1 MNSYEEDLPSGV
13 VSLKILMPVHSFLPK
28 HQAGAE
34 IYTYNLAKEL
44 SKRHEVV
51 VLYADT
57 DSAKDD
63 YSVSKGYYDGLPF
76 YKIINNRSYAAFEEA
91 YNNPRMDRLFN
102 EILDEVK
109 PDIVHFQHLLNLSVN
124 FIRIAK
130 EKGIPVIFTL
140 HEYWLM
146 CLNGGQM
153 IKKRKKSSSW
163 LSPEICFE
171 INPEECA
178 RCIASLSMKR
188 LIPKRYYSLL
198 RKRSANFLVKGGQ
211 SDGLK
216 KSNLRN
222 SLRRS
227 IISCDRFTKSWKEK
241 IQWAMSKEDCFVKA
255 QKRLSYIRNV
265 CKDVDLF
272 IAPSPFLRSM
282 FIKFGI
288 PEEKIIYSDYGMN
301 VGYYKDIH
309 KQSSA
314 KIRFTFI
321 GSPVVHKGVH
331 VLVDAFNGINDDNAE
346 LNIFGDL
353 SMQPEYS
360 YPLKETSK
368 NPNVHFM
375 GRFENTKIADVLSNT
390 DILVVPSIWYEN
402 SPLTIHEA
410 FIAGIPVVTSN
421 LGGMAD
427 LVQDGVNGLL
437 FKVGDASDLRSKI
450 LSLIR
455 EPGLIER
462 LRQGIPKVKTIEEE
476 AVFIEEVYM
485 TLHRTQMVPNEI

>member
-1 MNSYEEDLPSGV
+1 M
-13 VSLKILMPVHSFLPK
+13 KILMPVHSFLPK

-34 IYTYNLAKEL
+34 IYTYNLAKVL

-57 DSAKDD
+57 DSTKDE
-63 YSVSKGYYDGLPF
+63 YSISKGEYDGLPF
-76 YKIINNRSYAAFEEA
+76 YKIVNNRTYSSFEET
-91 YNNPRMDRLFN
+91 YNNPRMDTLFH

-124 FIRIAK
+124 FIKIAK

-146 CLNGGQM
+146 CPNGGQM
-153 IKKRKKSSSW
+153 LRKMRKNSAW
-163 LSPEICFE
+163 LSPEVCFDV
-171 INPEECA
+171 NPEECA
-178 RCIASLSMKR
+178 RCIASLSGRRMIAKR
-188 LIPKRYYSLL
+188 HYSLI
-198 RKRSANFLVKGGQ
+198 RKRSANFLVKGNQ
-211 SDGLK
+211 SAGLMK
-216 KSNLRN
+216 TGFSNG
-222 SLRRS
+222 LRRS
-227 IISCDRFTKSWKEK
+227 IISCDRFAKTWKEK
-241 IQWAMSKEDCFVKA
+241 IRWAISKKDCFAMA
-255 QKRLSYIRNV
+255 QNRTAYIRNT
-265 CKDVDLF
+265 CKYVDVF

-282 FIKFGI
+282 FIRFGI
-288 PEEKIIYSDYGMN
+288 PEEKIVYSDYGMN
-301 VGYYKDIH
+301 VDYYKNVCR
-309 KQSSA
+309 QNSA

-331 VLVDAFNGINDDNAE
+331 VLVDAFNGINDDRAV
-346 LNIFGDL
+346 LNIYGDL
-353 SMQPEYS
+353 TIQPEYT
-360 YPLKETSK
+360 YPLKESSK
-368 NPNVHFM
+368 NPNIHFR

-390 DILVVPSIWYEN
+390 DVLVVPSIWFEN

-410 FIAGIPVVTSN
+410 FIAGIPVVTSD

-437 FKVGDASDLRSKI
+437 FKAGDASDLRSKI

-476 AVFIEEVYM
+476 AGFIEELYLKM
-485 TLHRTQMVPNEI
+485 K